1 MPSET
6 RTSIAAMKI
15 LITGASGF
23 IGSHMVEQALQLG
36 HKVWAAV
43 RPTSN
48 RKYLTDERI
57 HFIEL
62 DYTDGKVLQGQLQD
76 FTREYGCW
84 DVIIHCAGAT
94 RCLRH
99 SDFYTIN
106 YEGTRLLVDML
117 MALDIVPR
125 QFIFMSSLGTYGP
138 IHEKQPYQ
146 PIRDVDTPS
155 PNTHYGRSKRKTE
168 EYLMS
173 LPAFPY
179 LIFRPTGVYGPRDKD
194 YQILVNGIRHHT
206 ELALGFRRQE
216 ITFVYVKDL
225 VQAVFLAIAKGVT
238 HRAYFVTDG
247 NVYTSHDFGHIVREE
262 LGRPF
267 VLRLTLPLWAGRVAA
282 LLCDGIARLTH
293 CRLTLNSDKYRI
305 LSQRNWT
312 CDIKPLIEELGYS
325 PQYDLQRGVA
335 ETIQDYASG
344 SISSARRA
352 RRRVSSLPM

>member
-76 FTREYGCW
+76 FAREYGCW

-125 QFIFMSSLGTYGP
+125 QFIFMSTLGTYGP
-138 IHEKQPYQ
+138 IHEAPPYQ
-146 PIRDVDTPS
+146 PIRDVDTPN

-173 LPAFPY
+173 LPAFP
-179 LIFRPTGVYGPRDKD
+179 
-194 YQILVNGIRHHT
+194 
-206 ELALGFRRQE
+206 
-216 ITFVYVKDL
+216 
-225 VQAVFLAIAKGVT
+225 
-238 HRAYFVTDG
+238 
-247 NVYTSHDFGHIVREE
+247 TS
-262 LGRPF
+262 
-267 VLRLTLPLWAGRVAA
+267 
-282 LLCDGIARLTH
+282 
-293 CRLTLNSDKYRI
+293 
-305 LSQRNWT
+305 
-312 CDIKPLIEELGYS
+312 
-325 PQYDLQRGVA
+325 
-335 ETIQDYASG
+335 
-344 SISSARRA
+344 SSARQAYMARA
-352 RRRVSSLPM
+352 TRTIRYWSMAYATTRSWLWDSAGRRLLLSTSKTWCKLFSLLLRKG